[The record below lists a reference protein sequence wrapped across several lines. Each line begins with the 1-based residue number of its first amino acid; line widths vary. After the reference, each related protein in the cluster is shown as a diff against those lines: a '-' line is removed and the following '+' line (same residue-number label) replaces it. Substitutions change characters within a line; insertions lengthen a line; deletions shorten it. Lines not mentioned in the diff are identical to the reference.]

1 MKANI
6 YSLLKAKFL
15 VSDDSLKN
23 WKFIVFLIVLAMIM
37 IANNHRYDAKNYRI
51 TELTNEVKELR
62 SKFVDTRSDLMKLK
76 MESTITTK
84 MEARGIKPSEVSPQK
99 IKVLKTEEK
108 SIVDKIWQ

>member
-23 WKFIVFLIVLAMIM
+23 WKFIVFLIFLAMIM
-37 IANNHRYDAKNYRI
+37 IANNHNYDAKNYRI

-62 SKFVDTRSDLMKLK
+62 SKFVDTRSNLMQLK

-84 MEARGIKPSEVSPQK
+84 MEVRNIRPSEVPPQK
-99 IKVLKTEEK
+99 IKVLKSEEQSFFK
-108 SIVDKIWQ
+108 KIWQ

>member
-1 MKANI
+1 MSNGI

-23 WKFIVFLIVLAMIM
+23 WKFIIFLIVLAMIA

-51 TELTNEVKELR
+51 TELTSEVKELR

-76 MESTITTK
+76 MESTITAK
-84 MEARGIKPSEVSPQK
+84 MELRNIKPSEVPPQK

-108 SIVDKIWQ
+108 NFFQKLWQ